1 MKGGTDM
8 DHINDLILSASAIL
22 DNGFD
27 VGHFAEWRE
36 SAFIVLLGLLG
47 PFHYYTRNFGELT
60 AGMTQTSLLAG
71 SGVLVAVEHGIRDG
85 KVHTTLGVPFQG
97 NEASF
102 ANIPWLTGPKKWHPA
117 SRLPTLAP
125 HALLAG

>member
-1 MKGGTDM
+1 M
-8 DHINDLILSASAIL
+8 DHINDLILSASTIL

-71 SGVLVAVEHGIRDG
+71 SGVLVAAEQGIRDG
-85 KVHTTLGVPFQG
+85 KIHTTLGVPFHG

-102 ANIPWLTGPKKWHPA
+102 VQIPWILRPKKWHPA
-117 SRLPTLAP
+117 SRLTAFVP
-125 HALLAG
+125 HAVLAG